1 MCLPEEGLCSLTGY
15 SIFLTCFITDA
26 VKNAVGRP
34 RPDLIDRCKPA
45 GGTAK
50 DVLVTISV
58 CTETDHHILHD
69 GWRSFPSGH
78 SSFAFSGLGFLALFF
93 AGQMHVFRPRTDLS
107 KALLAIAPLLG
118 AALIA
123 ISRCEDYRHD
133 VYDVTCG
140 SILGM
145 GIAYFSYRRY
155 YPRLRSPQC
164 DEPFPSRESSFN
176 EGFAKIKD
184 DEETARTA
192 REFEL
197 SEEDEEQ

>member
-1 MCLPEEGLCSLTGY
+1 MCPPEEVLCSLTGH

-58 CTETDHHILHD
+58 CTETDHQVLHD

-155 YPRLRSPQC
+155 YPRLRSPKC

-176 EGFAKIKD
+176 EGFAKIKN